1 MRESDEIYRNFFEN
15 ANDAIFVMDIQT
27 GQLLGANKEAE
38 VLTGRSKEE
47 IIGMHRTSLYHP
59 AKVEYYEEKFRLHT
73 QRREAGGFEGE
84 VLTQDGRVVPVYIS
98 VNLLKSKER
107 EVILGI
113 FRDISEY
120 KKAEEKI
127 TEERNKL
134 AIVLANIGEGVN
146 IVRSDY
152 TVKYQ
157 NKFLSD
163 RFGDLIGTKCYRG
176 FMDSQNPC
184 EGCPMKSTI
193 ENNSTESVEQK
204 GKDGRYY
211 ELFFAPLKNPDGSVD
226 ALEVVRD
233 ITEKKKVREKI
244 TFLAGIVDH
253 ASESVI
259 ATDQNGKI
267 IYANPATEKIYE
279 YTKEEL
285 VGKELEI
292 INAELYR
299 ERIQKE
305 IYEAALCG
313 EVWQGE
319 LLNRRKDGKVFY
331 TSTFVSKMVDKN
343 GDFLAL
349 VWFQRDITQRK
360 RYQEE
365 MIRIEKEKAETLRI
379 LHENEAAINKSL
391 NKTRR
396 ELLEKNLELEKRTVE
411 LEKEKKRLKEAYVKL
426 NQMQGQLLQ
435 SEKLASLGQ
444 LAAGVAHELN
454 NPISFVNSNLGTLA
468 EYVKEIKKL
477 LEKYEKMEGIIRG
490 DKSKQNLSQ
499 EIDELKEQIDLD
511 FVLGDFDK
519 IISESQ
525 DGTQRVKSIVQN
537 LRDFSHVDKGE
548 FKFVDI
554 NQGIESTL
562 NIVWNELK
570 YKAEVIKEYG
580 DIPQIECL
588 PQQLNQVFMN
598 LLLNAAQAITAHGQI
613 KIKTYRR
620 DEDIIIE
627 ISDTGIGIPKDN
639 IARIF
644 EPFFTTKE
652 VGKGTG
658 LGLSVAYGIVQKH
671 NGKIEVESEVNK
683 VTTFRVILPCARS
696 GINSETSCHI

>member
-1 MRESDEIYRNFFEN
+1 
-15 ANDAIFVMDIQT
+15 
-27 GQLLGANKEAE
+27 
-38 VLTGRSKEE
+38 
-47 IIGMHRTSLYHP
+47 
-59 AKVEYYEEKFRLHT
+59 
-73 QRREAGGFEGE
+73 
-84 VLTQDGRVVPVYIS
+84 
-98 VNLLKSKER
+98 
-107 EVILGI
+107 
-113 FRDISEY
+113 
-120 KKAEEKI
+120 
-127 TEERNKL
+127 
-134 AIVLANIGEGVN
+134 
-146 IVRSDY
+146 
-152 TVKYQ
+152 
-157 NKFLSD
+157 
-163 RFGDLIGTKCYRG
+163 
-176 FMDSQNPC
+176 
-184 EGCPMKSTI
+184 MKSTI

-211 ELFFAPLKNPDGSVD
+211 ELFFAPLKNTDGSVD

-279 YTKEEL
+279 YAKEEL

-349 VWFQRDITQRK
+349 VWFQRDVTQRK

-396 ELLEKNLELEKRTVE
+396 ELLEKNLELEKRTFE

-426 NQMQGQLLQ
+426 NQMQNQLLQ

-477 LEKYEKMEGIIRG
+477 LEKYEKMEGIIGG
-490 DKSKQNLSQ
+490 DKSKQKLSQ

-548 FKFVDI
+548 FKFADI

-598 LLLNAAQAITAHGQI
+598 LLLNAAQAITTHGQI
-613 KIKTYRR
+613 KIKTYRK
-620 DEDIIIE
+620 DKDIIIE

-683 VTTFRVILPCARS
+683 GTTFRVILPCARS
-696 GINSETSCHI
+696 SINSETSCHIREEKMVRTN